1 MSNPIDPLNQ
11 FSWWSSLKHGGL
23 LIAPSRLAHH
33 FSAQKPEI
41 SFYWAGRLRSAV
53 QVQQDAEKMGA
64 QAALL
69 DTVLE
74 GVLQLP
80 ALEWKKASGVGA
92 EWGHRLITGESFK
105 PRRLW
110 LGSNGAVLPV
120 FDDDVKQIGIGS
132 GRRSI
137 ARVVEWLR
145 KSQQKLALLT
155 NGVQWRLI
163 HAGPDYEAWC
173 EWDIALWFEEGEP
186 SDQVRA
192 LLHLLSPKALTPPK
206 EGDPA
211 PLVAAIQDTRKGQAE
226 LSANL
231 GERVRLA
238 VEHIIHSSGE
248 VIDSLRAESVAVTP
262 RDVYIAATRL
272 VMRCVIV
279 LFAEARELLPRTDPV
294 YNDSYSL
301 QGLRGQ
307 LDRMAGGRSTDTL
320 RRQWSAWP
328 RLLSLFRL
336 IYEGSSHEG
345 LLVRQ
350 YGGGLFQPGEATSP
364 DPILRALA
372 LFEHPNNAPSDHSI
386 HHILELLTRAWERV
400 PQGRATRLILSSI
413 DFSDL
418 STEYI
423 GILYEGLLDFQLRR
437 ADSPIVF
444 LNLGD
449 QPALPFMQLDAMP
462 MDEISKLFEK
472 FKVAEKK
479 GESGDDEANEAEDD
493 TEQQSPEQTSEDGEA
508 LAQDVSEEDVADTGE
523 VMQDREQLRQRIHSW
538 ARRAAETAKLVR
550 KPKGKLTP
558 EKQRAYDES
567 LDKAAS
573 ALVPRTIFP
582 GEWYLVREG
591 NTRKGSGTFYTRP
604 QLAGPITRRALRELA
619 YEGDTPRKPEE
630 ILALKVCD
638 PACGSGS
645 FLLSAL
651 RFLTDT
657 LVESLHHYKRLDP
670 NPTGVIVR
678 LADGQAVTKLGD
690 ETIPKPIGDPDFN
703 DYLRAYLRRHI
714 VERCLYG
721 VDLDQLA
728 IELCRLALWIETM
741 DPRLPFGFLDHKMK
755 TGNALI
761 GCWFDRFQDYPA
773 MAWDRDGG
781 DSSHDRFVHHFRE
794 YVVSKGKKAGETKQK
809 GDKWTQ
815 AIKDKKEEVR
825 TELVQLIRAR
835 RMRAF
840 EFFEKQL
847 SPVGVH
853 DHLVGVFE
861 QIHNLPIHETEE
873 RRRVYEQHFGPGS
886 AYRQL
891 REAFD
896 AWCAIWFWP
905 GDLLERAPLPM
916 DFLQP
921 SEETKDI
928 VRELRGTHRFFHWEL
943 EFPDVFQ
950 GGRPGFDAVVGNPP
964 WEVQKPN
971 SKEFFS
977 DIDPLYRSYGKQE
990 ALDRQQEYFTNEARV
1005 ELNWLHYCARLKAR
1019 SNWVKYGAHPF
1030 GDQVWYDKFENPH
1043 HDFPLAKKFEQ
1054 SAADHKLWA
1063 NLRRGRSGYADPAHP
1078 FLHQGSADLNTYKM
1092 FLEAGHALLRKCG
1105 RLALLVPSGIYS
1117 DKGAGSL
1124 RQLFLKKSRWS
1135 HLYAFQNERFIFVA
1149 VDHRFKVAAIQ
1160 VEKGGAP
1167 DSLQTRFR
1175 LGPGDSPEAHELETD
1190 IPNESGYLPVSVSEI
1205 QEFSPHSG
1213 AILEIR
1219 TTRDL
1224 EIVKKLYANGVLL
1237 GDKSPDGWNIRYTT
1251 EFHMT
1256 NDSGLFPPRWKWE
1269 DKGYRPDEYGHW
1281 LLGNWQPYDGPKNI
1295 LQRSKGL
1302 ILSADGMAAVQLEEV
1317 EDVALPLYQGGMM
1330 NQFDF
1335 CASAYRRVDGKRG
1348 FKWVPI
1354 SWDAKQLEPQY
1365 LMGRGD
1371 YVEAEG
1377 TVRPAKIVFR
1387 SISAST
1393 NARTFLATGIDDL
1406 PCGNSLGA
1414 LGLAQSKQLALLTNL
1429 NSFAFDWAVRR
1440 RMGGSNLNLFVVE
1453 DLPTLAPTVLAGV
1466 VDFTRSLLYPY
1477 ARFAAI
1483 WSDAPRR
1490 TPWKNAWAITQSER
1504 LRLRAILEVA
1514 IAFRFGLNEMEFRDI
1529 CGDCDYPVDSLASS
1543 ETTWGFDT
1551 KGFWRFERELPP
1563 ERRLAVIAQVAF
1575 REACSIGLEA
1585 FLRQNEGEG
1594 WMLPET
1600 LRLADYGLGHDDRA
1614 KEYQPVSSALG
1625 PRFYPWQLE
1634 QSVEESWEECER
1646 HADVLAKLLP
1656 PPEDKNADT
1665 ENGASVP
1672 VDLFGNPVETDLFGN
1687 PMYAKSRKR

>member
-1 MSNPIDPLNQ
+1 MINQIDPLNQ
-11 FSWWSSLKHGGL
+11 FTWWTSLKHGGL
-23 LIAPSRLAHH
+23 LIGPARLAHY
-33 FSAQKPEI
+33 FSTEKPRL
-41 SFYWAGRLRSAV
+41 SSYWAERLRSAV
-53 QVQQDAEKMGA
+53 QTQQDAEKLGA

-74 GVLQLP
+74 GILQLP
-80 ALEWKKASGVGA
+80 ALEWKKASAVGA
-92 EWGHRLITGESFK
+92 EWGHRLITGENFK

-120 FDDDVKQIGIGS
+120 FDDDVKQIGIGT

-192 LLHLLSPKALTPPK
+192 LLHLLTPKALTPPK
-206 EGDPA
+206 EGEPA

-248 VIDSLRAESVAVTP
+248 VIDHLRAESVAVSP

-272 VMRCVIV
+272 VMRCVVV
-279 LFAEARELLPRTDPV
+279 LFAEARELLPRTDPI

-307 LDRMAGGRSTDTL
+307 LDRMAGGRSADTL
-320 RRQWSAWP
+320 RHQWSAWP

-350 YGGGLFQPGEATSP
+350 YGGGLFRPGEAGST

-386 HHILELLTRAWERV
+386 HYILELLTRAWERV
-400 PQGRATRLILSSI
+400 PQGHATKLILSPI

-449 QPALPFMQLDAMP
+449 QPALPFLQLDAMP
-462 MDEISKLFEK
+462 ADEIAKLFEK
-472 FKVAEKK
+472 FKVADKK
-479 GESGDDEANEAEDD
+479 SDSGDDNAE
-493 TEQQSPEQTSEDGEA
+493 ESAEEIEEES
-508 LAQDVSEEDVADTGE
+508 SEEETETADVLAE
-523 VMQDREQLRQRIHSW
+523 VMTEEDLITETGDASQDRERQRQHIHEW
-538 ARRAAETAKLVR
+538 ARHAAEAAKLVK
-550 KPKGKLTP
+550 KPKGKPTP
-558 EKQRAYDES
+558 EKERAYDEN
-567 LDKAAS
+567 LDKAARD
-573 ALVPRTIFP
+573 LVARTIFP

-604 QLAGPITRRALRELA
+604 QLASPITRRALRELA

-645 FLLSAL
+645 FLLAAL
-651 RFLTDT
+651 RFLTNA
-657 LVESLHHYKRLDP
+657 LVESLHHHQRLMP

-678 LADGQAVTKLGD
+678 LADGQAATKLGD

-728 IELCRLALWIETM
+728 VELARLALWIETM

-781 DSSHDRFVHHFRE
+781 DKDRKQFVHHYRGQGA
-794 YVVSKGKKAGETKQK
+794 SAR
-809 GDKWTQ
+809 GDKWTH
-815 AIKDKKEEVR
+815 AIQEGKKKVR
-825 TELVQLIRAR
+825 GDLVQLIRAR
-835 RMRAF
+835 REQAF
-840 EFFEKQL
+840 EFLEKQL
-847 SPVGVH
+847 SPIGVH

-861 QIHNLPIHETEE
+861 QIHSLPIHKTEE
-873 RRRVYEQHFGPGS
+873 RQRVYEKHFGAGS

-891 REAFD
+891 RAAFD
-896 AWCAIWFWP
+896 TWCAIWFWP
-905 GDLLERAPLPM
+905 GDQLEHAPMPA

-921 SEETKDI
+921 SAKARES
-928 VRELRGTHRFFHWEL
+928 VRELHEEHRFFHWEL

-950 GGRPGFDAVVGNPP
+950 GDAPGFDAVIGNPP

-977 DIDPLYRSYGKQE
+977 DVDPLYRSYGKQE
-990 ALDRQQEYFTNEARV
+990 ALDRQQEYFRREARV
-1005 ELNWLHYCARLKAR
+1005 ELNWMHYCARLKAR
-1019 SNWVKYGAHPF
+1019 SNWVKYAAHPF
-1030 GDQVWYDKFENPH
+1030 GNQVWFDKDEKPH
-1043 HDFPLAKKFEQ
+1043 HDFPLAKNFGQ
-1054 SAADHKLWA
+1054 SAADHRLWA
-1063 NLRRGRSGYADPAHP
+1063 DLRKGRSGFADPAHP

-1092 FLEAGHALLRKCG
+1092 FLETGHALLREGG
-1105 RLALLVPSGIYS
+1105 RLGLLVPSGIYS
-1117 DKGAGSL
+1117 DKGAESL
-1124 RQLFLKKSRWS
+1124 RRLFLKKSRWS
-1135 HLYAFQNERFIFVA
+1135 HLYAFQNERFIFGA

-1160 VEKGGAP
+1160 VEKGGQP
-1167 DSLQTRFR
+1167 DSLRTRFR
-1175 LGPGDSPEAHELETD
+1175 LGPGDSPEAHELEAD

-1205 QEFSPHSG
+1205 EEFSPHSG

-1219 TTRDL
+1219 TPRDL

-1237 GDKSPDGWNIRYTT
+1237 GDKSPNGWNIRYTR
-1251 EFHMT
+1251 EFDMT
-1256 NDSGLFPPRWKWE
+1256 NDSKLFPARWKWE

-1281 LLGNWQPYDGPKNI
+1281 LLGNWQPYDGPKSV
-1295 LQRSKGL
+1295 LRRPTGL
-1302 ILSADGMAAVQLEEV
+1302 ILSADGAAAIRLEEV
-1317 EDVALPLYQGGMM
+1317 EDVALPLYQGAMIH
-1330 NQFDF
+1330 QFDF
-1335 CASAYRRVDGKRG
+1335 CASACRRIEGKRG
-1348 FKWVPI
+1348 FRWVPI
-1354 SWDAKQLEPQY
+1354 NWEAKQVEPQY
-1365 LMGRGD
+1365 LMGRES
-1371 YVEAEG
+1371 YVMAG
-1377 TVRPAKIVFR
+1377 NTVRTAKFVLRDIAR
-1387 SISAST
+1387 ST
-1393 NARTFLATGIDDL
+1393 DARTFISSIAPDA
-1406 PCGNSLGA
+1406 PCGNSLGT
-1414 LGLAQSKQLALLTNL
+1414 LSLSQREFWTLAAIT
-1429 NSFAFDWAVRR
+1429 NSFTFDWVVRR
-1440 RMGGSNLNLFVVE
+1440 RMGGTHLNWFVVE
-1453 DLPTLAPTVLAGV
+1453 ELPSLSSSSVAQLADHTRQLLLPHLA
-1466 VDFTRSLLYPY
+1466 FAPMWLSASRS
-1477 ARFAAI
+1477 RG
-1483 WSDAPRR
+1483 
-1490 TPWKNAWAITQSER
+1490 WKECWALTAFER
-1504 LRLRAILEVA
+1504 LRLRVIADVAVAYLFQVDEPGYREITSGCDFPSASLESA
-1514 IAFRFGLNEMEFRDI
+1514 TLTRNLE
-1529 CGDCDYPVDSLASS
+1529 
-1543 ETTWGFDT
+1543 T
-1551 KGFWRFERELPP
+1551 KGFWRFEKDLPP
-1563 ERRLAVIAQVAF
+1563 ELRLSVVSQIAMEDLSRR
-1575 REACSIGLEA
+1575 GLTD
-1585 FLRQNEGEG
+1585 FLGQNGGQG

-1614 KEYQPVSSALG
+1614 KEYQPVASALG

-1646 HADVLAKLLP
+1646 HAEILAKLLP
-1656 PPEDKNADT
+1656 PPDPEKKT
-1665 ENGASVP
+1665 EPGGSDAVA
-1672 VDLFGNPVETDLFGN
+1672 VDLFGDPIEADLFGS
-1687 PMYAKSRKR
+1687 PVYPEPRKR

>member
-1 MSNPIDPLNQ
+1 MINQIDPLNQ
-11 FSWWSSLKHGGL
+11 FTWWSSLKHGGL
-23 LIAPSRLAHH
+23 LIAPARLAHY
-33 FSAQKPEI
+33 FSTEKPQL
-41 SFYWAGRLRSAV
+41 SSYWAGRLRSAV
-53 QVQQDAEKMGA
+53 QAQQDAEKLGA

-74 GVLQLP
+74 GILQLP
-80 ALEWKKASGVGA
+80 ALEWKKASSVGA
-92 EWGHRLITGESFK
+92 DWGHRLITGENFK

-120 FDDDVKQIGIGS
+120 FDDDVKQIGIGN

-163 HAGPDYEAWC
+163 HTGPDYEAWC

-192 LLHLLSPKALTPPK
+192 LLHLLSPKALTPPE
-206 EGDPA
+206 EGESA

-248 VIDSLRAESVAVTP
+248 VIDHLRAESVAVSP

-272 VMRCVIV
+272 IMRCVVV

-294 YNDSYSL
+294 YNDSYSI
-301 QGLRGQ
+301 QGLRSQ
-307 LDRMAGGRSTDTL
+307 LDRMAGGRSAAML
-320 RRQWSAWP
+320 RDQWSAWP
-328 RLLSLFRL
+328 RLLSLFQL

-350 YGGGLFQPGEATSP
+350 YGGGLFQPGEAGST

-400 PQGRATRLILSSI
+400 PQGRATKLILSSI

-437 ADSPIVF
+437 ADSLIVF

-479 GESGDDEANEAEDD
+479 GESGDDEAEEAEEEPEDH
-493 TEQQSPEQTSEDGEA
+493 SPEQTSEDGEA
-508 LAQDVSEEDVADTGE
+508 LVEVVVEEDLADIGDAS
-523 VMQDREQLRQRIHSW
+523 QDREQLRHRIHAW
-538 ARRAAETAKLVR
+538 ARRAAEAAKLVK
-550 KPKGKLTP
+550 KPKGKPTP
-558 EKQRAYDES
+558 EKQRDYDDD
-567 LDKAAS
+567 LDKAART
-573 ALVPRTIFP
+573 LVPRTIFP

-619 YEGDTPRKPEE
+619 YEGDIPRTPEQ

-651 RFLTDT
+651 RFLTEA
-657 LVESLHHYKRLDP
+657 LVESLHHHKRLDP

-678 LADGQAVTKLGD
+678 LADGKAATKLGD

-728 IELCRLALWIETM
+728 IELGRLALWIETM

-781 DSSHDRFVHHFRE
+781 DSGHDRFVHHFRE
-794 YVVSKGKKAGETKQK
+794 YVVSKGKNAGETKQK

-835 RMRAF
+835 RTKAF

-873 RRRVYEQHFGPGS
+873 RRLVYEQHFGPGS

-891 REAFD
+891 RAAFD
-896 AWCAIWFWP
+896 TWCAIWFWP
-905 GDLLERAPLPM
+905 GDLLEHAPLPV
-916 DFLQP
+916 DFLEP
-921 SEETKDI
+921 SAKAKDV
-928 VRELRGTHRFFHWEL
+928 VRELRDAHRFFHWEL

-950 GGRPGFDAVVGNPP
+950 GDAPGF
-964 WEVQKPN
+964 
-971 SKEFFS
+971 
-977 DIDPLYRSYGKQE
+977 
-990 ALDRQQEYFTNEARV
+990 
-1005 ELNWLHYCARLKAR
+1005 
-1019 SNWVKYGAHPF
+1019 
-1030 GDQVWYDKFENPH
+1030 
-1043 HDFPLAKKFEQ
+1043 
-1054 SAADHKLWA
+1054 
-1063 NLRRGRSGYADPAHP
+1063 
-1078 FLHQGSADLNTYKM
+1078 
-1092 FLEAGHALLRKCG
+1092 
-1105 RLALLVPSGIYS
+1105 
-1117 DKGAGSL
+1117 
-1124 RQLFLKKSRWS
+1124 
-1135 HLYAFQNERFIFVA
+1135 
-1149 VDHRFKVAAIQ
+1149 
-1160 VEKGGAP
+1160 
-1167 DSLQTRFR
+1167 
-1175 LGPGDSPEAHELETD
+1175 
-1190 IPNESGYLPVSVSEI
+1190 
-1205 QEFSPHSG
+1205 
-1213 AILEIR
+1213 
-1219 TTRDL
+1219 
-1224 EIVKKLYANGVLL
+1224 
-1237 GDKSPDGWNIRYTT
+1237 
-1251 EFHMT
+1251 
-1256 NDSGLFPPRWKWE
+1256 
-1269 DKGYRPDEYGHW
+1269 
-1281 LLGNWQPYDGPKNI
+1281 
-1295 LQRSKGL
+1295 
-1302 ILSADGMAAVQLEEV
+1302 
-1317 EDVALPLYQGGMM
+1317 
-1330 NQFDF
+1330 
-1335 CASAYRRVDGKRG
+1335 
-1348 FKWVPI
+1348 
-1354 SWDAKQLEPQY
+1354 
-1365 LMGRGD
+1365 
-1371 YVEAEG
+1371 
-1377 TVRPAKIVFR
+1377 
-1387 SISAST
+1387 
-1393 NARTFLATGIDDL
+1393 
-1406 PCGNSLGA
+1406 
-1414 LGLAQSKQLALLTNL
+1414 
-1429 NSFAFDWAVRR
+1429 
-1440 RMGGSNLNLFVVE
+1440 
-1453 DLPTLAPTVLAGV
+1453 
-1466 VDFTRSLLYPY
+1466 
-1477 ARFAAI
+1477 
-1483 WSDAPRR
+1483 
-1490 TPWKNAWAITQSER
+1490 
-1504 LRLRAILEVA
+1504 
-1514 IAFRFGLNEMEFRDI
+1514 
-1529 CGDCDYPVDSLASS
+1529 
-1543 ETTWGFDT
+1543 
-1551 KGFWRFERELPP
+1551 
-1563 ERRLAVIAQVAF
+1563 
-1575 REACSIGLEA
+1575 
-1585 FLRQNEGEG
+1585 
-1594 WMLPET
+1594 
-1600 LRLADYGLGHDDRA
+1600 
-1614 KEYQPVSSALG
+1614 
-1625 PRFYPWQLE
+1625 
-1634 QSVEESWEECER
+1634 
-1646 HADVLAKLLP
+1646 
-1656 PPEDKNADT
+1656 
-1665 ENGASVP
+1665 
-1672 VDLFGNPVETDLFGN
+1672 
-1687 PMYAKSRKR
+1687 